1 MSLNREFQIL
11 QSLVDQKEFSKGLE
25 VSLKLCERF
34 PTIPSVNY
42 GVAMCLLELG
52 RSEEAVIH
60 LEIGI
65 HYFKLRPDY
74 TEEDLGLFLGLATM
88 LTRTGQITNV
98 KKFIEDNHQKIRWE
112 KHSVRL
118 LTDLHQLCLVIEAP
132 ELCLEV
138 INEAF
143 PSYNESDQ
151 IIDVLMLLANA
162 AHAADIREL
171 EFEAYTRALE
181 LDPLNPKIHNR
192 VSRFLGRIKEWDAA
206 ADHIKF
212 LKTLNPDFE
221 TASIA
226 QDFYNLSKS
235 GSFSEQE
242 ALKQKWLNGPST
254 EQESRAP
261 FAALLATD
269 DGAFLLQE
277 AEAFASWTT
286 LIINKPKR
294 TSREPT
300 PRKTSNKIRV
310 GYVSPDFR
318 NHAVC
323 HLIKDL
329 IKTHNRD
336 QFEIFGYGVSMY
348 DQSEDREEITS
359 NFDRFY
365 SLEKSA
371 TPEIIKQI
379 HEDALDIVVDLAGYT
394 QGFIQTLFNRINGP
408 IIVNYLGYPGTTGH
422 PQYDY
427 IIGDPIVTPEE
438 YDKFYSEK
446 VVRLDCCYQS
456 NSPSRKVSDFQFER
470 TGLPADTFVFCN
482 FNTRQKI
489 NREAL
494 LSWEKIVKGC
504 PDSVLWLLDPG
515 KEMQTEVLKVL
526 KSIESRVFFAP
537 QAEISEHLG
546 RVEHANLF
554 LDSFPYG
561 AHTTASDA
569 VFRGVPILARSGQGF
584 QSRVSRS
591 IIHHAGLE
599 DLYATSWD
607 EFKRKAV
614 DFYQSYTDSSKSE
627 IRKILVD
634 RARDRH
640 PYNIEWTTAQIE
652 KAYSDMLGA

>member
-1 MSLNREFQIL
+1 MSANKDFEFLKIL
-11 QSLVDQKEFSKGLE
+11 IENKDFIKGLE
-25 VSLKLCERF
+25 LSQNLLDQY
-34 PTIPSVNY
+34 PTLPSVNFA
-42 GVAMCLLELG
+42 VSLCLIELG
-52 RSEEAVIH
+52 RIDEASMH
-60 LEIGI
+60 LEVAAY
-65 HYFKLRPDY
+65 YFKLEENY
-74 TEEDLGLFLGLATM
+74 TEEDLSLFTGIAT
-88 LTRTGQITNV
+88 LITRTGHTLNV
-98 KKFIEDNHQKIRWE
+98 SKFIKDNYSKIRWDSSSTKLVTE
-112 KHSVRL
+112 
-118 LTDLHQLCLVIEAP
+118 LCQICLIIENP
-132 ELCLEV
+132 ELGLEV
-138 INEAF
+138 IDHAF
-143 PSYNESDQ
+143 ESFNGTDNV
-151 IIDVLMLLANA
+151 INLLMLVANT
-162 AHAADIREL
+162 AHAADNREL
-171 EFEAYTRALE
+171 EFEAYTRGLE
-181 LDPLNPKIHNR
+181 LDPLNPMVHNR
-192 VSRFLGRIKEWDAA
+192 LSRFLGRLKEFSLA

-212 LKTLNPDFE
+212 VKQIDPDFE
-221 TASIA
+221 SKSIA
-226 QDFYNLSKS
+226 QDFYNLSKN
-235 GSFSEQE
+235 GSFAEQE
-242 ALKQKWLNGPST
+242 EIREKWMSGKYT
-254 EQESRAP
+254 VQESRAP

-269 DGAFLLQE
+269 DGEFLLEE
-277 AEAFASWTT
+277 ASKFASWTT
-286 LIINKPKR
+286 LIENKARR
-294 TSREPT
+294 TDRTPI
-300 PRKTSNKIRV
+300 PRKTSEKIRI
-310 GYVSPDFR
+310 GYISPDYR

-329 IKTHNRD
+329 IKTHDRNS
-336 QFEIFGYGVSMY
+336 FEVFGYGISKQ
-348 DQSEDREEITS
+348 DISQDRAEIIA
-359 NFDRFY
+359 NFDNFY
-365 SLEKSA
+365 ALEQSK
-371 TPEIIKQI
+371 TNEILRQI
-379 HEDALDIVVDLAGYT
+379 HSNSLDIVVDLAGYT
-394 QGFIQTLFNRINGP
+394 QGFIQTLYNRINGP

-438 YDKFYSEK
+438 YDKFYSET
-446 VVRLDCCYQS
+446 VIRLDCCYQP
-456 NSPSRKVSDFQFER
+456 NSPSRKVSDFSFER

-515 KEMQTEVLKVL
+515 EEMQVEVLKVL

-599 DLYATSWD
+599 DLYADSWD
-607 EFKRKAV
+607 EFKQKAV
-614 DFYQSYTDSSKSE
+614 DFYQSYTDSTRLE
-627 IRKILVD
+627 IQKILLD
-634 RARDRH
+634 RGRDRH